1 MWIHDVT
8 KDGDVESNPGPEQ
21 NMHMD
26 PEAPP
31 SISSQASF
39 QSIAPKFSQPSD
51 AYSPRTLLLPTG
63 QWFEQRPLPPSSL
76 FSVADEVL
84 QCPVELFSSGDGL
97 PCPTLPENMR
107 IFDLSTQHL
116 LDAPTMAG
124 KHTFIFLPRP
134 LPFSDTPAAFS
145 LRSWTSLIKAA
156 MLMQSPSP
164 TLATLVIQSR
174 FDSPS
179 PTTLPILDRRFEL
192 DPIRRFLLA
201 IRIFPDFR
209 LLHRDTQEGNILH
222 DRLPT
227 AFPLMMFLYS
237 SSTSFS
243 SNVSCEVWLDP
254 SLESHEALHEDETA
268 VQVILNA
275 ACVRAPDGMHQH
287 FTGLQLLKILNG
299 MEADEASTNLRHSSC
314 LKFPPDFV
322 PNVQRASPSDH
333 TIAHYHV
340 PPYVVQHLMD
350 DKAALQEV
358 GIEWAVMNEPL
369 TGSFIVNHLPRTFGG
384 KGKATKHQS
393 PEVRDSLLA
402 IPSIAQLLESVILI
416 SKWDVWIRPYPG
428 VAIDLLAAQV
438 HNLDNLC
445 ITDAAQLLKVHGP
458 KGAPTVS
465 PPSVLASFS
474 ARLLPTTVLAHLSR
488 LLPIAS
494 HQQTHRPGLLLLRMA
509 VPEVASL
516 VYGVVLPS
524 PHGSITLTSGTDV
537 EDTRWETSLGLGRGA
552 SWDERAPLLHMAAVP
567 PPLSAASLLG
577 HEASLASEV
586 SPNIP
591 QKSKAVAAIFS
602 KPNPLSL
609 THSPPKQPQE
619 DTMPEN

>member
-1 MWIHDVT
+1 
-8 KDGDVESNPGPEQ
+8 
-21 NMHMD
+21 
-26 PEAPP
+26 
-31 SISSQASF
+31 
-39 QSIAPKFSQPSD
+39 
-51 AYSPRTLLLPTG
+51 
-63 QWFEQRPLPPSSL
+63 
-76 FSVADEVL
+76 
-84 QCPVELFSSGDGL
+84 
-97 PCPTLPENMR
+97 
-107 IFDLSTQHL
+107 
-116 LDAPTMAG
+116 
-124 KHTFIFLPRP
+124 
-134 LPFSDTPAAFS
+134 
-145 LRSWTSLIKAA
+145 
-156 MLMQSPSP
+156 
-164 TLATLVIQSR
+164 
-174 FDSPS
+174 
-179 PTTLPILDRRFEL
+179 
-192 DPIRRFLLA
+192 
-201 IRIFPDFR
+201 
-209 LLHRDTQEGNILH
+209 
-222 DRLPT
+222 
-227 AFPLMMFLYS
+227 
-237 SSTSFS
+237 
-243 SNVSCEVWLDP
+243 
-254 SLESHEALHEDETA
+254 
-268 VQVILNA
+268 
-275 ACVRAPDGMHQH
+275 MHQH